1 MTKFPHGAEVGAQA
15 FWLMQQL
22 FAHVGTAAEAASRRD
37 KAARRPI
44 GGKIPAAVQ

>member
-1 MTKFPHGAEVGAQA
+1 MTKFPHGAEFGAQA

-22 FAHVGTAAEAASRRD
+22 FAHVGTAAEAASRAI
-37 KAARRPI
+37 AARRPI